1 MKFIT
6 ALSLSLFVL
15 VSVPFIAT
23 GKSAVSALGQV
34 VTTTK
39 KVSHKTKVT
48 TKKVSHKTK
57 VTSKKVGRK
66 SWRGSKRVA
75 HTSRVKSQPV
85 RRKTWRTGR
94 KVVSRTKKIIS

>member
-1 MKFIT
+1 MKIIT

-15 VSVPFIAT
+15 ISVPFMAGGT
-23 GKSAVSALGQV
+23 AGSASGQV

-39 KVSHKTKVT
+39 KVSHKTKVGT
-48 TKKVSHKTK
+48 
-57 VTSKKVGRK
+57 KKVGRK
-66 SWRGSKRVA
+66 SWRGTKRVA

-94 KVVSRTKKIIS
+94 KVVSRTKKILS